1 MVIQSPLLAFCVQE
15 LNLDH
20 SGCPHVRNFWG
31 MGHLL
36 DKLFSICRTFQFLLD
51 AGRLRTRIAAIKK
64 ECEAKKRMGSD
75 TRQHA
80 SVGLLARTV

>member
-64 ECEAKKRMGSD
+64 ECEAKKGWVRILGSM
-75 TRQHA
+75 RQ
-80 SVGLLARTV
+80 LDC